1 MVYNPI
7 DRNNDGN
14 ISKKEMKR
22 FEKKGSK
29 IDTLDLEKYAAQF
42 GYSAAYLEAY
52 ADELVPLFEQMIRD
66 RVTSPAII
74 EATIKGSKWYQKYN
88 TGWMEKDKQ
97 RRELGDDVFN
107 SILDKDVEELRKR
120 FEARGAEVPDDATL
134 RDLAE
139 KAWYGVS
146 ESRKS
151 YEEYD
156 PEWLDD
162 VVNGYVNFENTQT
175 IAGVEVYDF
184 DGEAGVMADELYQLA
199 RNYGIDTSM
208 SNTAFTSWFQ
218 RTLERYMDGDIEQ
231 NALDQELK
239 DMAKGLYPGL
249 SKQIDQGY
257 DVLTAIDPYKRVLQN
272 ELELPEIDFN
282 DPLMQRVVNS
292 MSPEGEW
299 QPLNLYDVR
308 MMARKDERFD
318 YTSTAIKEKTDIAS
332 RILKDFGFLG

>member
-7 DRNNDGN
+7 DRNNDGD
-14 ISKKEMKR
+14 ISKKEMKK
-22 FEKKGSK
+22 FKKKGSK
-29 IDTLDLEKYAAQF
+29 IDTIDLEKYAAQF

-52 ADELVPLFEQMIRD
+52 ADELVPLFEQMIKD
-66 RVTSPAII
+66 RVTSSAII
-74 EATIKGSKWYQKYN
+74 EATIKGSPWFQKYN
-88 TGWMEKDKQ
+88 AGWMEKDKQ

-107 SILDKDVEELRKR
+107 SILDNDVEELRKR

-139 KAWYGVS
+139 KSWYGVS

-239 DMAKGLYPGL
+239 DMAKSLYPGL
-249 SKQIDQGY
+249 AKQIDQGY
-257 DVLTAIDPYKRVLQN
+257 DVSTAIDPYKRVLQN

>member
-1 MVYNPI
+1 MVYNPL
-7 DRNNDGN
+7 DLNNDDRV
-14 ISKKEMKR
+14 SPKEMKK
-22 FEKKGSK
+22 FEKGKRK
-29 IDTLDLEKYAAQF
+29 IDRLDLNKYAEQF
-42 GYSAAYLEAY
+42 GYSAAYLQAY
-52 ADELVPLFEQMIRD
+52 ADDLVPLFEELIKD

-74 EATIKGSKWYQKYN
+74 EARIKGSDWYQRYN
-88 TGWMEKDKQ
+88 TGWMDRDKERQ
-97 RRELGDDVFN
+97 DLGEDAYN
-107 SILDKDVEELRKR
+107 SIIDNDVEELRKR
-120 FEARGAEVPDDATL
+120 FEARGAEVPPDAVL
-134 RDLAE
+134 RELAE
-139 KAWYGVS
+139 KSWYGVS
-146 ESRKS
+146 ERRKS

-156 PEWLDD
+156 AEWLDD
-162 VVNGYVNFENTQT
+162 VVNGYVDFSKTAT
-175 IAGVEVYDF
+175 VGGVEVYDF

-218 RTLERYMDGDIEQ
+218 TTLKRYMDGDIQED
-231 NALDQELK
+231 ALDQELK
-239 DMAKGLYPGL
+239 DMAKQLYPGL

-257 DVLTAIDPYKRVLQN
+257 DVITAISPYQKVLQD
-272 ELELPEIDFN
+272 ELEMPTIDFN
-282 DPLMQRVVNS
+282 DPLMQQVVNS